1 MTAYPPAPG
10 TLRPPSTTPPP
21 GTTPD
26 QRPNPAYAE
35 LYHAYQRAFA
45 NAATLEKA
53 LDPPSRTAGDAW
65 VGPAARSWQSDLE
78 TQRGQLKRAAA
89 QILWDIYGALSKVP
103 PFVPK

>member
-1 MTAYPPAPG
+1 MSAYPPGPG
-10 TLRPPSTTPPP
+10 TLRSPSDPPP
-21 GTTPD
+21 AGAGPA

-45 NAATLEKA
+45 SAHTLEKA
-53 LDPPSRTAGDAW
+53 LDPPVRTAGDAW
-65 VGPAARSWQSDLE
+65 VGPTARSWQSDLD

-103 PFVPK
+103 PFVP